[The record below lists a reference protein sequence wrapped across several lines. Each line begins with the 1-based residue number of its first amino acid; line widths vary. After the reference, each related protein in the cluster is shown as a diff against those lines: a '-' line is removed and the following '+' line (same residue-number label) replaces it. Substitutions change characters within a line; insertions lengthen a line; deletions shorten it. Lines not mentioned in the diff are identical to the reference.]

1 MKLYLFRD
9 YQDDR
14 VTLGRLFNP
23 NDDHGWQTL
32 ERPWKDNQKT
42 ISCIPDGIYVAELD
56 MYYGGDGVGGNQDYP
71 AYELRNVP
79 NRTEIKIHIGN
90 YVRNVVG
97 CIALGTT
104 RDADHPAVWSSGKA
118 FKDFM
123 DYMDG
128 VERFKIDIQ
137 TTQQQ

>member
-9 YQDDR
+9 HQDDR

-23 NDDHGWQTL
+23 NDDRGWQTL
-32 ERPWKDNQKT
+32 ELPWKNNQSN
-42 ISCIPDGIYVAELD
+42 ISCIPDGVYIAERD
-56 MYYGGDGVGGNQDYP
+56 FYHHGGYECF
-71 AYELRNVP
+71 ELRNVP
-79 NRTEIKIHIGN
+79 NRSEIKIHIGN
-90 YVRNVVG
+90 YPKDVKGCIVLGTDRNV
-97 CIALGTT
+97 
-104 RDADHPAVWSSGKA
+104 DHPMVTNSRAA

-128 VERFKIDIQ
+128 VERFKIEIE